1 MGFFEIFQI
10 IFGGIVLLFLPGFV
24 WSYVLFK
31 EREIDFIERIILS
44 FGLSIALVPL
54 TVFILNYTLDVQ
66 INLVNFFI
74 ASVLWIIIP
83 LVCLYLGNLLKKTR
97 AQIFSMTTRNNNVLC
112 LRQND
117 GESSEW
123 KKEFEIWASRKI
135 KC

>member
-66 INLVNFFI
+66 INLVNFLI
-74 ASVLWIIIP
+74 GSVLWIIIP
-83 LVCLYLGNLLKKTR
+83 LVCLYLGKLLKKTR
-97 AQIFSMTTRNNNVLC
+97 AQIFSMTTRNINVLR